1 MQAASRAVP
10 TAYDLFCS
18 GTVYDRAERE
28 ALETRF
34 FSDVRL
40 RNGTFKTTAY
50 HRLDDLNQLVSAHL
64 PADRPLR
71 IMDVAVSS
79 GITTAE
85 WLESL
90 QREGVHCEMVAGD
103 LSVRAYLLTA
113 GIGLRL
119 LTDRDGFPLQY
130 DIRGLA
136 LARGARRRLRLRHA
150 VPLIRLLRA
159 ARSFR
164 AALAAGKSPSCAV
177 QPLNLVSDRLK
188 TFQNLE
194 VVEDDILNSASHPES
209 FHLLRAANILNRVYF
224 DDATL
229 ARMVLNLGRRLRQDG
244 LLIVC
249 RTLESG
255 VNHGSIF
262 RLVNGGRFAVVARLN
277 EGSEIEPIVLAQT
290 LGG

>member
-18 GTVYDRAERE
+18 GTLYDRAERE
-28 ALETRF
+28 AMETLF
-34 FSDVRL
+34 FSSVRL
-40 RNGTFKTTAY
+40 RNGTLKTTSY

-79 GITTAE
+79 GVSTAE

-90 QREGVHCEMVAGD
+90 QRGGVHCEMVAGD

-136 LARGARRRLRLRHA
+136 LAHGARRQLRFHHA

-159 ARSFR
+159 GRSFR

-188 TFQNLE
+188 AFQNLE
-194 VVEDDILNSASHPES
+194 VIEDDILNSASH
-209 FHLLRAANILNRVYF
+209 R
-224 DDATL
+224 
-229 ARMVLNLGRRLRQDG
+229 
-244 LLIVC
+244 
-249 RTLESG
+249 
-255 VNHGSIF
+255 
-262 RLVNGGRFAVVARLN
+262 
-277 EGSEIEPIVLAQT
+277 
-290 LGG
+290 

>member
-1 MQAASRAVP
+1 MRAATRAVP
-10 TAYDLFCS
+10 TAFDLFCS
-18 GTVYDRAERE
+18 GAVYDRAERE
-28 ALETRF
+28 ALETLF
-34 FSDVRL
+34 FSSVRL
-40 RNGTFKTTAY
+40 RNGTLKTTSY

-79 GITTAE
+79 GVSTAE

-90 QREGVHCEMVAGD
+90 QRAGVHCAMVAGD

-113 GIGLRL
+113 GFGLRL
-119 LTDRDGFPLQY
+119 LTDQDGFPL
-130 DIRGLA
+130 A
-136 LARGARRRLRLRHA
+136 HGARRQLRLHHA
-150 VPLIRLLRA
+150 VPLVRLLRA
-159 ARSFR
+159 GRSFR
-164 AALAAGKSPSCAV
+164 AALAAGKTFSRAV

-188 TFQNLE
+188 AFQNLE
-194 VVEDDILNSASHPES
+194 VVEDDILNSASHRES

-229 ARMVLNLGRRLRQDG
+229 ARMALNLGRRLRQDG

-249 RTLESG
+249 RTLENG
-255 VNHGSIF
+255 MNHGTIF

-277 EGSEIEPIVLAQT
+277 EGSEIEAIVLAQT